1 MQQTEAADARLEEVI
16 DGHQEEA
23 ITLHQG
29 HSSETSRLHYLKR
42 RARKVAHEAVEAH
55 GNMYGTMPSTLEP
68 LRETEDDPYVPEAWN
83 EASTLYSSILLIL
96 ED

>member
-42 RARKVAHEAVEAH
+42 DAHRVAKQAVEAH
-55 GNMYGTMPSTLEP
+55 RNMYGMMPSTLDP
-68 LRETEDDPYVPEAWN
+68 LLRETEDDPYVPEAWD
-83 EASTLYSSILLIL
+83 EASALYSSI
-96 ED
+96 